1 MVVWVWVLT
10 GFYEVEGRES
20 ERKNIFKK
28 SSSSLTLHAQGRRR
42 TVWFF
47 FYLKKRKRNLEEPK
61 NRL

>member
-47 FYLKKRKRNLEEPK
+47 FLKEKKT
-61 NRL
+61 